1 MLGVRRE
8 GVSVASH
15 ALQDQ
20 GIIRY
25 RRGHLSV
32 IDRPARLIGQVTTTM
47 INNLQQARLSAA
59 HAAGQRMLHLTL
71 DIDRR
76 IGLWDTAAM
85 PRIYELGRRAAEG
98 QLHAIRRM
106 LDVPL
111 AA

>member
-1 MLGVRRE
+1 
-8 GVSVASH
+8 
-15 ALQDQ
+15 
-20 GIIRY
+20 
-25 RRGHLSV
+25 
-32 IDRPARLIGQVTTTM
+32 M
-47 INNLQQARLSAA
+47 INNLQQARIGAA

-76 IGLWDTAAM
+76 IGLWETEAM

-106 LDVPL
+106 LDIPL